1 MMAITKE
8 KIKKWEEKGK
18 VKKLIK
24 ALEDSNKGIRV
35 KSARALGKIKDEK
48 AVAPLMKAIE
58 AGNIGS
64 PAIEA
69 LGGIRDPESV
79 GPLVKI
85 LGHNNRVMRIHT
97 AIALGKIGDPGAVEP
112 LIKSLQDKDGDV
124 VRHVAEA
131 LGRIGDA
138 KAIEPLLKVL
148 NKGGDYVREGAAE
161 ALKMLGWQPTNDEI
175 GIRYYI
181 AERNFKKCIEIG
193 DPAVGPLIRNLD
205 HSAPDVRLIAAG
217 ALKSIY
223 QSENI
228 SPENKKAL
236 LKLKKSK
243 KKIDRRHIDSKV
255 FDPATCHKDHTDK
268 KQDIYFD
275 L

>member
-1 MMAITKE
+1 MAITKE
-8 KIKKWEEKGK
+8 KIKKWGEKGK

-24 ALEDSNKGIRV
+24 TLEDSNKGIRIE
-35 KSARALGKIKDEK
+35 SARALGKIKDEK
-48 AVAPLMKAIE
+48 AVAPLIKVLE
-58 AGNIGS
+58 AGDIRI

-69 LGGIRDPESV
+69 LAGIGDPKAV

-85 LGHNNRVMRIHT
+85 LGHTNRSLRIHT
-97 AIALGKIGDPGAVEP
+97 AKALGGIGDPGAVEP

-131 LGRIGDA
+131 LGRIGVA
-138 KAIEPLLKVL
+138 RAVEPLLKVL
-148 NKGGDYVREGAAE
+148 NKGGDYVRKGAAE

-205 HSAPDVRLIAAG
+205 HSDPSVRLKAAG

-236 LKLKKSK
+236 LKLKKRK

-255 FDPATCHKDHTDK
+255 FDPATCHKDHADS
-268 KQDIYFD
+268 KQDIYFE